1 MRFGTIVEDLRQQL
15 RGIAALA
22 VRNVFR
28 HKLRTGMTLAAI
40 VAGVAALV
48 LSGGFVHDIF
58 IQLREFTIRSQT
70 GHIQLYQAGYYKYGS
85 QAPSKYVIEDVVGLS
100 TKLRSWPEVDD
111 VMARLRFS
119 GLLSNGRSDNAIVG
133 EGVEPEREERL
144 GTYVNVIEGRNL
156 RKDDV
161 FGIAIGEGVARAQ
174 KLAPGDRVTL
184 LLNSKDGALNSLDVE
199 IVGVFRT
206 FSKEYDARAVR
217 LPLSAAQELLTTKGA
232 NSLVLSLKQTE
243 STDQVLERLR
253 KELASSGYEF
263 KTWLELSDFYSK
275 TVDLYDRQ
283 FGMLQLI
290 ILGMVLLGVANSI
303 NMSVFERIGEFGT
316 MRALGDR
323 GRNVFGLIMFENTVL
338 GLAGAALGLIVG
350 AVLAMV
356 ISAVGIAM
364 PPPPNSNAGYTAVI
378 RLVPS
383 VLMGAFAVGVVAAV
397 AAALL
402 PARRA
407 ASKEIAEALRHNI

>member
-1 MRFGTIVEDLRQQL
+1 LRRRL
-15 RGIAALA
+15 RGIWTLAL
-22 VRNVFR
+22 RNVTR

-48 LSGGFVHDIF
+48 LSGGFVQDIF
-58 IQLREFTIRSQT
+58 VQLREFTIRSQT
-70 GHIQLYQAGYYKYGS
+70 GHFQIYKAGYYKLGS
-85 QAPSKYVIEDVVGLS
+85 QAPTKYIIEDVEGLAA
-100 TKLRSWPEVDD
+100 KLRSLPQVDD

-144 GTYVNVIEGRNL
+144 GTYVNMIEGRNL
-156 RKDDV
+156 RKDDT

-199 IVGVFRT
+199 VVGVFRT

-217 LPLSAAQELLTTKGA
+217 IPLPAAQELLATPGA
-232 NSLVLSLKQTE
+232 NSLVVSLKNTE
-243 STDQVLERLR
+243 STDAILKKVRGELE
-253 KELASSGYEF
+253 ANGYEL
-263 KTWLELSDFYSK
+263 KSWLELSDFYSK

-290 ILGMVLLGVANSI
+290 ILGMVLLGVANSV

-323 GRNVFGLIMFENTVL
+323 GRDVFGLIMLENAVL
-338 GLAGAALGLIVG
+338 GFVG
-350 AVLAMV
+350 ALVGVLLGVVLALV
-356 ISAVGIAM
+356 ISAIGISM
-364 PPPPNSNAGYTAVI
+364 PPPPNSNTGYTAVI
-378 RLVPS
+378 RLVPT
-383 VLMGAFAVGVVAAV
+383 VLVGAFTVGLVAAIG
-397 AAALL
+397 AAIL

-407 ASKEIAEALRHNI
+407 SAKEIADALRHNI